1 MKYLFALFFLF
12 STIYSFA
19 KKEVDTIQYVTIEQ
33 ALKMDV
39 ESVTAI
45 DLSKRKLTVL
55 PKELKQF
62 TYLRHLNLSKNKLT
76 EIPEFLST
84 FVHLIDL
91 NLSKNSFTVFP
102 SEICK
107 MKSLIRLG
115 VSQNPFSH
123 ISECIVNL
131 DNLKYIDLFETPLE
145 TFPNAFLTMKNLKN
159 IDMQGIVYGP
169 TYQQKWI
176 RGLHWVKIAFDA
188 PCDCMEK

>member
-1 MKYLFALFFLF
+1 MNYLFALIFLT
-12 STIYSFA
+12 STFYTLA
-19 KKEVDTIQYVTIEQ
+19 KKEEDTIQYVTIEQ

-62 TYLRHLNLSKNKLT
+62 THLRHLNLSKNKLT
-76 EIPEFLST
+76 EIPEYLTSFH
-84 FVHLIDL
+84 HLVDL
-91 NLSKNSFTVFP
+91 NLSKNKISVFP
-102 SEICK
+102 SVICK
-107 MKSLIRLG
+107 MKSLVRLG
-115 VSQNPFSH
+115 ISQNPLSH

-131 DNLKYIDLFETPLE
+131 DNLAYIDLFETPLE
-145 TFPNAFLTMKNLKN
+145 TFPTAFLTMKNLKN

-176 RGLHWVKIAFDA
+176 NGLHWVKIAFDA